1 MYPKKLNRTLHVS
14 KRNNKEES
22 IKSLILDK
30 LINDYGKR

>member
-14 KRNNKEES
+14 KRNSKEES